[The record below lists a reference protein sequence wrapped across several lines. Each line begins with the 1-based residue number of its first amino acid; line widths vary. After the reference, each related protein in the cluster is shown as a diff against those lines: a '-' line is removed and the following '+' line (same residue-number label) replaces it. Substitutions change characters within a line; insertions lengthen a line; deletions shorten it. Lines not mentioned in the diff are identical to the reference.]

1 MHSLCL
7 ETSMVCS
14 TSLTYFSINCPL
26 CTDVVRIKMGSSL
39 TVLTSNSV
47 YARPAVLFC
56 FRFQMVVPKARELRG
71 LRLGT
76 DDNSHS

>member
-14 TSLTYFSINCPL
+14 TSLTHFSISCPL

-39 TVLTSNSV
+39 TVLTSNSI
-47 YARPAVLFC
+47 YACPAVLFC
-56 FRFQMVVPKARELRG
+56 FQMVVPKARELRG